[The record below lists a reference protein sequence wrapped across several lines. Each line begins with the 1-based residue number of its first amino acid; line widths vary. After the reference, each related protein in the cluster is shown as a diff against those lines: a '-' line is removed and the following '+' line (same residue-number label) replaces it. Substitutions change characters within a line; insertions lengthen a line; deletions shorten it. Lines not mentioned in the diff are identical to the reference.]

1 MNYLH
6 IRFLESILQVVK
18 NVAQIHT
25 QRTVLHFTEV
35 VAAAV
40 VVVVAF
46 VDGVVVDVV
55 VVNAL
60 GRLAFR
66 IAILTQS

>member
-46 VDGVVVDVV
+46 VDGVVV
-55 VVNAL
+55 VNAL